1 MKSFGISIILAIAV
15 FSGIDAQRDS
25 ITFSKI
31 LDDIVVKAYNQ
42 SMTVKNLPDIHGTY
56 IIGGRKSEVVEINS
70 APLNLAE
77 KTGRQLFAKIPGAF
91 IYDMDGSGNQIN
103 IATRGLDP
111 HRSWEFNIR
120 QNGIVINS
128 DIYGYPA
135 SHYSMPMEAV
145 QRIEL
150 VRGTA
155 ALQYGAEFG
164 GMINYVMKTPDTTQ
178 AIAAES
184 INSAG
189 SYGLLSSYNSLGGR
203 YGKWTYFGYYQKRVS
218 DGYRKN
224 SRSTSD
230 AQYFSLRYDFSNK
243 FNVSFEIGRSNYTYQ
258 IPGAL
263 TDKMFYEEP
272 RQSTR
277 SRNYFN
283 PEIYIPSI
291 QFNYDLSPNTRLNWV
306 FSGVFGERRSV
317 LFEGFADKPDEI
329 NAITNQYAN
338 RVVDLD
344 RFNSKTTEL
353 RLLHHY
359 TIANAKNILTIG
371 VRYFDNDMR
380 RRQKGKGSTSSE
392 CDFSVE
398 GPFGRD
404 LNYLSNS
411 IAFSIENMIYLTPD
425 FSVSPGFRY
434 ELGQTSMNG
443 YISYL
448 DPNDIP
454 NLISH
459 KIPALGLNLN
469 YKINVTNRLY
479 AGFSQAYRPVL
490 FKDIIPGSTL
500 EKANKNLKDALGYNF
515 ELGWKGSI
523 KSYLKFEITAFD
535 LKYNNRLGNLIN
547 TDDDGTAYIYKTNI
561 GDSRTTG
568 LEFYG
573 ELSLISTN
581 NKSISFFTS
590 TSWMNGKYTNATLA
604 IGNENININGNKIES
619 VPTWISRNGI
629 NFAYQGIKTALQ
641 YSYVS
646 ESYSD
651 QINSETPSLNGA
663 TGMVPAYGIWDFNTM
678 WTLNESYTFRFGV
691 NNALNHQYF
700 TKRPLFYPG
709 PGIWSSDGR
718 GFVISLGVK
727 I

>member
-1 MKSFGISIILAIAV
+1 MKILNTSIVIIFLAFTRIGAQVDTISY
-15 FSGIDAQRDS
+15 
-25 ITFSKI
+25 SKI
-31 LDDIVVKAYNQ
+31 LEDIIVRAYNQ
-42 SMTVKNLPDIHGTY
+42 SMTIKSLPDIHGTY
-56 IIGGRKSEVVEINS
+56 IIGGRKSEVVEISS

-103 IATRGLDP
+103 VATRGLDP

-120 QNGIVINS
+120 QNGVIINS

-145 QRIEL
+145 QKIEL

-164 GMINYVMKTPDTTQ
+164 GMINYVLKSADTTQ
-178 AIAAES
+178 AISVES
-184 INSAG
+184 IHSAG
-189 SYGLLSSYNSLGGR
+189 SYGLLSSYNSIGGR

-218 DGYRKN
+218 EGYRKN
-224 SRSTSD
+224 SRSNAD
-230 AQYFSLRYDFSNK
+230 AQFFSLKYDFSNK
-243 FNVSFEIGRSNYTYQ
+243 FNASFEIGRSNYTYQ

-263 TDKMFYEEP
+263 TDKMFADDP

-283 PEIYIPSI
+283 PEIYVPSL
-291 QFNYDLSPNTRLNWV
+291 QLNYEISPNTRLNWV
-306 FSGVFGERRSV
+306 FSGVLGERRSV

-329 NAITNQYAN
+329 NPATNQYAH
-338 RVVDLD
+338 RVVDID

-359 TIANAKNILTIG
+359 SIGNTKNILTVG
-371 VRYFDNDMR
+371 VRYFNNDMR

-392 CDFSVE
+392 IDFTIE
-398 GPFGRD
+398 GSFGRD

-411 IAFSIENMIYLTPD
+411 VAISVENMVYLTQN
-425 FSVSPGFRY
+425 FTVSPGFRY
-434 ELGQTSMNG
+434 ELGKTNMTG

-448 DPNDIP
+448 DPKDIP

-459 KIPALGLNLN
+459 KIPALGLNMN
-469 YKINVTNRLY
+469 YKINASNRLY
-479 AGFSQAYRPVL
+479 GGFSQAYRPVL

-500 EKANKNLKDALGYNF
+500 ERANKDLKDALGYNV
-515 ELGWKGSI
+515 ELGWKGTLN
-523 KSYLKFEITAFD
+523 SYLKFEITAFD
-535 LKYNNRLGNLIN
+535 LKYNHKLGNLIN
-547 TDDDGTAYIYKTNI
+547 TADDGSSYIFKTNI
-561 GDSRTTG
+561 GDSRTIG
-568 LEFYG
+568 LEAYG
-573 ELSLISTN
+573 ELSVINSN
-581 NKSISFFTS
+581 IKSLNFFTS
-590 TSWMNGKYTNATLA
+590 TSWMKGEYTNATLA
-604 IGNENININGNKIES
+604 IGNENININGNQIES
-619 VPTWISRNGI
+619 VPSWISRNGV
-629 NFAYQGIKTALQ
+629 NFAYKGIKTALQ

-651 QINSETPSLNGA
+651 QLNTETPSENGA
-663 TGMVPAYGIWDFNTM
+663 IGLVPAYGIWDFNAVFSYKST
-678 WTLNESYTFRFGV
+678 YTFRFGI
-691 NNALNHQYF
+691 NNLLNHQYF

-718 GFVISLGVK
+718 SIVISMGVK